1 MQVEHGGELG
11 LSGPDL
17 IAFVSI
23 SVHLLLGEGV
33 PSVFLSS
40 KLRKLGISKCW
51 VT

>member
-23 SVHLLLGEGV
+23 SVHLLGEGV

-40 KLRKLGISKCW
+40 KLRKLGISKFW